1 MSWFNKWGGQSNV
14 VGLDMGSHTLK
25 LASLIPKK
33 SSFVLD
39 ALHTVSLPH
48 GTIVDGDI
56 LDSLTLEKG
65 IQELFSNEKK
75 GSKSIAFA
83 VSGSAVFSKKITIPF
98 LSEKELE
105 DKLIVIAAQYVPFP
119 IEEAN
124 MDYQL
129 LSPLQ
134 DKTQELDLV
143 ITAVKKKFLENY
155 VSLLKTCNLK
165 PAVVDTVATA
175 LANTFSLAYPNQKS
189 AVLIHIGACLTQIVV
204 IEKGV
209 PVFSDAI
216 SAGGNNISYNIRE
229 KLKLSFQEA
238 DALKINCT
246 KDQHL
251 PEETMVAVKEACDHL
266 YNDIQ
271 LSLNSYVRQFPQSHI
286 EAIYLSGGSAKIV
299 PLIEWLS
306 NSLSL
311 KVSYLNPW
319 NFISYDPKKFRQSE
333 LEELSLM
340 MPVALGLAS
349 RSKAHD

>member
-105 DKLIVIAAQYVPFP
+105 DQLPVIAAQYVPFP

-143 ITAVKKKFLENY
+143 ITAVKKK
-155 VSLLKTCNLK
+155 
-165 PAVVDTVATA
+165 
-175 LANTFSLAYPNQKS
+175 
-189 AVLIHIGACLTQIVV
+189 
-204 IEKGV
+204 
-209 PVFSDAI
+209 
-216 SAGGNNISYNIRE
+216 
-229 KLKLSFQEA
+229 
-238 DALKINCT
+238 
-246 KDQHL
+246 
-251 PEETMVAVKEACDHL
+251 
-266 YNDIQ
+266 
-271 LSLNSYVRQFPQSHI
+271 
-286 EAIYLSGGSAKIV
+286 
-299 PLIEWLS
+299 
-306 NSLSL
+306 
-311 KVSYLNPW
+311 
-319 NFISYDPKKFRQSE
+319 
-333 LEELSLM
+333 
-340 MPVALGLAS
+340 
-349 RSKAHD
+349 